1 MRIKRWAL
9 VTLAISPIVLAGSLV
24 YAANDDLE
32 ELRQADISD
41 WQMVKNDS
49 RRNIKTWSKRE
60 DGKQIRSFK
69 VEMILDEPLETVA
82 RIHFD
87 YDNYPRWYFKML
99 RSKML
104 KQVSPTEV
112 YYYQVFSAPYGLPDR
127 DVVLHNIIE
136 PYNTQRGFLRF
147 NISAVPAFMPEQPSL
162 VRMKAMN
169 MTVTFTPLAGGKT
182 RLESEGYLDPGGAAP
197 AWATNY
203 VQRNAPYSVMLG
215 LWRMAQSGE
224 YESSKTPIPF
234 KYKE

>member
-1 MRIKRWAL
+1 MLKRWLLISLAL
-9 VTLAISPIVLAGSLV
+9 LAPLSAPAV
-24 YAANDDLE
+24 YAAADDLD
-32 ELRQADISD
+32 ELRGDNNASE
-41 WQMVKNDS
+41 WQLVKNDI

-60 DGKQIRSFK
+60 DGKSIRSFK
-69 VEMILDEPLETVA
+69 VEMIVDEPLDTVA

-87 YDNYPRWYFKML
+87 YENYPRWYFKML

-136 PYNTQRGFLRF
+136 PYSPQKGFLRF
-147 NISAVPAFMPEQPSL
+147 NITAVPSFMPEQPSL
-162 VRMKAMN
+162 VRMRAMN

-182 RLESEGYLDPGGAAP
+182 KLESEGYLDPGGAAP
-197 AWATNY
+197 SWATNF
-203 VQRNAPYSVMLG
+203 VQRSAPYSVMLG
-215 LWRMAQSGE
+215 LQRMAENTDQDAKG
-224 YESSKTPIPF
+224 PIPF